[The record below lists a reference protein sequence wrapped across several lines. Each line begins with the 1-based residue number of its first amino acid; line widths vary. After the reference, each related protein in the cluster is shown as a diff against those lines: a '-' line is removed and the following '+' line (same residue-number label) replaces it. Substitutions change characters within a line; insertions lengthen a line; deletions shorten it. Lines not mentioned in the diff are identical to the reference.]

1 MKQGKKMQ
9 ERSKQKNEKKISS
22 TKRIELQLEKEKYFK
37 LIKGRR
43 RKAATT
49 TVNRRQQD
57 RRYSDPKV

>member
-57 RRYSDPKV
+57 